1 MAKQLE
7 NRVIQNVEM
16 RIVKNSIYILIFF
29 LTGCCALK
37 SPVNK
42 YDCQK
47 ERAEQKIIVYTR
59 KFPELIQPT
68 DTIKIL
74 DTILIESVVLDTSF
88 FDQIDTVI
96 VENEK
101 LRIEYIK
108 RDSLI
113 YLKGECFTDT
123 IYINKEILVEKI
135 VVRQSNHF
143 KNKNV
148 YLICSILILIIC
160 FFIIRAILKRAT
172 THIF

>member
-1 MAKQLE
+1 MVKLKE

-16 RIVKNSIYILIFF
+16 QIVKNSIYILVFF

-37 SPVNK
+37 SPVKK

-88 FDQIDTVI
+88 YEINDTI
-96 VENEK
+96 IIQNEK
-101 LRIEYIK
+101 LRIEYVK
-108 RDSLI
+108 QDSLV

-123 IYINKEILVEKI
+123 IYINKEIVVEKI
-135 VVRQSNHF
+135 VVKPSNGF
-143 KNKNV
+143 KNSK
-148 YLICSILILIIC
+148 YYIISAIFIAIIC
-160 FFIIRAILKRAT
+160 ILGIRAILKIAT
-172 THIF
+172 TKIF

>member
-1 MAKQLE
+1 MVKLKE

-16 RIVKNSIYILIFF
+16 RIVKNSIYILVFF

-37 SPVNK
+37 SPVKK

-74 DTILIESVVLDTSF
+74 DTILIESVFLDTTF
-88 FDQIDTVI
+88 HYLNDTVI
-96 VENEK
+96 VQNEK

-108 RDSLI
+108 RDSII
-113 YLKGECFTDT
+113 YLNGECFADT
-123 IYINKEILVEKI
+123 IYINKEIVVEKI
-135 VVRQSNHF
+135 VVQELSALKKAKSWGF
-143 KNKNV
+143 
-148 YLICSILILIIC
+148 LALIIIISI
-160 FFIIRAILKRAT
+160 FILNKLLRKAR
-172 THIF
+172 

>member
-1 MAKQLE
+1 MAKLKE

-16 RIVKNSIYILIFF
+16 RIVKNSIYILVFF

-37 SPVNK
+37 SPVKK

-113 YLKGECFTDT
+113 YLKGECFADT
-123 IYINKEILVEKI
+123 IYINKEFVVEKI
-135 VVRQSNHF
+135 VVQELSALKKAKSWGF
-143 KNKNV
+143 
-148 YLICSILILIIC
+148 LALIIIISI
-160 FFIIRAILKRAT
+160 FILNKLLRKAR
-172 THIF
+172 